1 MAIFR
6 QGVKIGPFDIRAG
19 ITRDKSLQH
28 IDYPADYR
36 KANTENTIGRFRA
49 TMGKAEGYARAARFS
64 VKLFLPTHLTNLME
78 EETTSFGGDDR
89 DVVTGYAP
97 PPDAPAMLNLR
108 HSMGQQMEI
117 HCDSV
122 NMPGH
127 DLESESHTMIGP
139 DREIV
144 TGHNYKGTIAASFY
158 GDKYLRERHF
168 LEMWQK
174 MAVNISTHKASYYD
188 NYVGKMHIYQ
198 LGGVQE
204 AGGRDRPTYAIEAVE
219 VYPETIAAIPYS
231 YGASNTITKINVEF
245 QYRTWHN
252 LISDK
257 QVPGIEFGAAE
268 QTHHPVLGGKP
279 TGAFGGILRDVANQA
294 ATQVPSGRL
303 FGGKISG
310 PIWTVFKPYT

>member
-19 ITRDKSLQH
+19 ITRDKSLQK

-49 TMGKAEGYARAARFS
+49 SMGRAEGYARAARYAIRI
-64 VKLFLPTHLTNLME
+64 FLPTGLTNLMVAQYDAE
-78 EETTSFGGDDR
+78 GDSDELIGYTT
-89 DVVTGYAP
+89 
-97 PPDAPAMLNLR
+97 PPDAPAMLALR
-108 HSMGQQMEI
+108 QSMGQQMEI
-117 HCDSV
+117 HCDSIS
-122 NMPGH
+122 MPGH
-127 DLESESHTMIGP
+127 DLETESHTVFGP

-174 MAVNISTHKASYYD
+174 MAVNIGTHKANYYD
-188 NYVGKMHIYQ
+188 DYTKGAKLQILQ

-204 AGGRDRPTYAIEAVE
+204 AGGRDRPTYAIEALE
-219 VYPETIAAIPYS
+219 VYPETLAAVPYS

-252 LISDK
+252 LIVDK
-257 QVPGIEFGAAE
+257 RVPDIEFGAGE

>member
-19 ITRDKSLQH
+19 ITRDKSLQR
-28 IDYPADYR
+28 IDYPKDYR
-36 KANTENTIGRFRA
+36 RANTENTIGRFRA
-49 TMGKAEGYARAARFS
+49 SMGRAEGYARQARFA
-64 VKLFLPTHLTNLME
+64 VRLFLPAKLQNLMMPE
-78 EETTSFGGDDR
+78 YDDEGGGELL
-89 DVVTGYAP
+89 GYIA
-97 PPDAPAMLNLR
+97 PPDAPDMLKLR
-108 HSMGQQMEI
+108 ESMGRQMDI

-122 NMPGH
+122 SMPGH
-127 DLESESHTMIGP
+127 DLESESHTMYGP
-139 DREIV
+139 DREVV
-144 TGHNYKGTIAASFY
+144 TGHAYKGSIAASFY

-174 MAVNISTHKASYYD
+174 MAVDIGTHKANYYD
-188 NYVGKMHIYQ
+188 EYTGKMHIYQ

-204 AGGRDRPTYAIEAVE
+204 AGGRDRPTYAIEAIE
-219 VYPETIAAIPYS
+219 VYPETIAAVPYS
-231 YGASNTITKINVEF
+231 YASSNTIVKINVEF

-252 LISDK
+252 LITDR
-257 QVPGIEFGAAE
+257 QVPNIEFGAGT

-294 ATQVPSGRL
+294 ATQVPSGKL

-310 PIWTVFKPYT
+310 PIWTVFKPFT

>member
-49 TMGKAEGYARAARFS
+49 SMGRAEGYARQARFA
-64 VKLFLPTHLTNLME
+64 VRLFLPSKLQSLMVPDVDRFGH
-78 EETTSFGGDDR
+78 ETGGMS
-89 DVVTGYAP
+89 P
-97 PPDAPAMLNLR
+97 PPDAPDMLNLR
-108 HSMGQQMEI
+108 ATMGRQMDI

-122 NMPGH
+122 SMPGH
-127 DLESESHTMIGP
+127 DLETESHTMFGP

-174 MAVNISTHKASYYD
+174 MAVSVSNHKANYYD
-188 NYVGKMHIYQ
+188 EYTGKMHIYQ

-204 AGGRDRPTYAIEAVE
+204 YGGRDRPTYAIEAVE
-219 VYPETIAAIPYS
+219 VYPETLAAVPYS
-231 YGASNTITKINVEF
+231 YGSSNTITKINVEF

-252 LISDK
+252 LITDK

-279 TGAFGGILRDVANQA
+279 TGVFGGILRDVANQA
-294 ATQVPSGRL
+294 ATQVPSGKL

-310 PIWTVFKPYT
+310 PIWTVFKPFT